1 MNKYPKKYSN
11 KKSENNPQFN
21 LSEHKKKATEE
32 RDEESL
38 AIIKRLENEIEKLLI
53 IKKVREDQRLLNI
66 YKNDINNAMQEGS
79 YNLIEKILLREI
91 ELLETGD
98 FEAIAMLNN
107 LKQKA
112 EEKIKKLSEIA
123 LQMHQNQIK
132 FNQDPPLPPQQI
144 FVSKPAES
152 YKTYTQYEGFHLEKT
167 MGGEFIQTL
176 DADIKN
182 LVGSDIVNS
191 KPEQLSQNIIAEIKN
206 IRQGNLD
213 IAPENNNSSTNAN
226 NVNNLNNNSSIIKK
240 SIKDSSANDIN
251 NYSSKSSINL
261 VNHSIK
267 GEWTELV
274 NAQEKQKSQEVGIE
288 TGGQSHKK

>member
-21 LSEHKKKATEE
+21 LSEHKKKAIEDHDEE
-32 RDEESL
+32 RL
-38 AIIKRLENEIEKLLI
+38 VIIQRLENEIEKLLI

-66 YKNDINNAMQEGS
+66 YKNDINNVMQEGS

-91 ELLETGD
+91 ELLEVGD
-98 FEAIAMLNN
+98 FEAIAMLDKLKN
-107 LKQKA
+107 LAQN
-112 EEKIKKLSEIA
+112 KINELSRIA
-123 LQMHQNQIK
+123 LQSHQNQIK
-132 FNQDPPLPPQQI
+132 FNQEAPLPLQQI
-144 FVSKPAES
+144 FVSKPVEP

-226 NVNNLNNNSSIIKK
+226 NVSNLNNNSSIIKK

-251 NYSSKSSINL
+251 NYPSKSSVDLNRN
-261 VNHSIK
+261 VK
-267 GEWTELV
+267 GEWTDLIT
-274 NAQEKQKSQEVGIE
+274 NQEKQKSQEVGIE